1 MSTVKT
7 IDVAT
12 PYSLKC
18 AVTGAVNDENKT
30 TTYCLESGYPLTV
43 EYAEKKDHI
52 QYPLKSFHKDPLRTK
67 PTSLVFLKRLSEKYD
82 AEIWAKL
89 EFENPTGCFKDR
101 GSQIEVLKAIELG
114 KEAICLASTGNMAAS
129 VAAYACYY
137 KVPCFVFVPEKTTAG
152 KLAQA
157 MMYNAKVI
165 RVKGDYS
172 DCERTCRAFAERKQY
187 YLAGDYVYRCEGQKS
202 FSWELVDQ
210 EQGQDF
216 DHILVPVG
224 CGTNF
229 GAIWKGLVEC
239 KEAGKIDKLPK
250 MVAVQPDGCSPV
262 IEGIQKGKKII
273 KEKVYTQAGAV
284 AAADP
289 VDFVKVLQ
297 GIRESDGLALTVSE
311 EEMIIAL
318 KEMAVTEGYFTEPAC
333 ALPLAALKKY
343 EASFSAKKVLLVLTG
358 TGLKDA
364 GIVENLA
371 MPMPV
376 LPNDLTFIDQFI
388 DSGYLEVQN
397 TEWGAK
403 RTGLLDKLHL
413 DSHQIAAYHQNV
425 DDIKSRNKTLN
436 ETEKEI
442 LVSLLFNE
450 KPGVSYPFKII
461 DYHLNLRKEQQ
472 VEAFVEMLING
483 EDVISKGIGVGPIDA
498 VLEAVKLKT
507 DKIMP
512 VEVTNFNMDVLSEDT
527 EALVVI
533 SFTLKTKDGQE
544 WVSRAASPDM
554 IEATLAAFSKGLAQG
569 LNRLNS

>member
-1 MSTVKT
+1 
-7 IDVAT
+7 
-12 PYSLKC
+12 
-18 AVTGAVNDENKT
+18 
-30 TTYCLESGYPLTV
+30 
-43 EYAEKKDHI
+43 
-52 QYPLKSFHKDPLRTK
+52 
-67 PTSLVFLKRLSEKYD
+67 
-82 AEIWAKL
+82 
-89 EFENPTGCFKDR
+89 
-101 GSQIEVLKAIELG
+101 
-114 KEAICLASTGNMAAS
+114 
-129 VAAYACYY
+129 
-137 KVPCFVFVPEKTTAG
+137 VPCFVFVPEKTTAG

-172 DCERTCRAFAERKQY
+172 DCERTCREFADRKKY

-210 EQGQDF
+210 DGGQNF

-239 KEAGKIDKLPK
+239 KDAGKVSTLPK
-250 MVAVQPDGCSPV
+250 MVAVQPEGCSPV

-273 KEKVYTQAGAV
+273 KDRVYTQAGAV

-297 GIRESDGLALTVSE
+297 GIQESDGLALTVSE
-311 EEMIIAL
+311 DEMIIAL
-318 KEMAVTEGYFTEPAC
+318 KEMAITEGHFTEPAC
-333 ALPLAALKKY
+333 ALPLAALKKH
-343 EASFSAKKVLLVLTG
+343 EATFKAKKVLLVLTG
-358 TGLKDA
+358 TGLKDTA
-364 GIVENLA
+364 IVEKLA
-371 MPMPV
+371 LPMPV
-376 LPNDLTFIDQFI
+376 LPNDLALIDHFI
-388 DSGYLEVQN
+388 DSGYLDVQN
-397 TEWGAK
+397 NEWGK
-403 RTGLLDKLHL
+403 SRTGLLDKLRL
-413 DSHQIAAYHQNV
+413 DKHQIEAYYQNV
-425 DDIKSRNKTLN
+425 EDIRSRNKNLN

-450 KPGVSYPFKII
+450 RPGVSYPFKII

-483 EDVISKGIGVGPIDA
+483 EDVISKGIGVGPVDA
-498 VLEAVKLKT
+498 VLEAVKSKT

-569 LNRLNS
+569 LNRLSRQ

>member
-7 IDVAT
+7 NEPTT
-12 PYSLKC
+12 PYKLKC
-18 AVTGAVNDENKT
+18 AVTGTLNDELKT
-30 TTYCLESGYPLTV
+30 TTYCLETGHPLTI
-43 EYAEKKDHI
+43 EYTLKKDHI
-52 QYPLKSFHKDPLRTK
+52 QYPLKSYREDPLRTK
-67 PTSLVFLKRLSEKYD
+67 PTSLVHLKRLSSKYGV
-82 AEIWAKL
+82 EVWAKL

-137 KVPCFVFVPEKTTAG
+137 NIPCFVFVPEKTTAG

-165 RVKGDYS
+165 KVKGDYS
-172 DCERTCRAFAERKQY
+172 DCERTCREFADRKNY

-210 EQGQDF
+210 DQGNDF
-216 DHILVPVG
+216 DYVLVPVG

-229 GAIWKGLVEC
+229 GAIWKGFVEC
-239 KEAGKIDKLPK
+239 KEANKVQHLPK

-273 KEKVYTQAGAV
+273 KDRVFTQAGAV

-297 GIRESDGLALTVSE
+297 GIQESNGLALTVAE
-311 EEMIIAL
+311 EEMIAAL
-318 KEMAVTEGYFTEPAC
+318 KEMAITEGYFTEPAC
-333 ALPLAALKKY
+333 ALPLAAVKKY
-343 EASFSAKKVLLVLTG
+343 EATFKSKKVLLVLTG

-364 GIVENLA
+364 GIVEKLA
-371 MPMPV
+371 LPMPV
-376 LPNDLTFIDQFI
+376 LPNDLNLIDQFI
-388 DSGYLEVQN
+388 NSGYLDIQN
-397 TEWGAK
+397 KEWGDK

-413 DSHQIAAYHQNV
+413 DDHQIAAYHQNV
-425 DDIKSRNKTLN
+425 EDIRSRNKDLN

-450 KPGVSYPFKII
+450 KPGVSYPFKIV

-483 EDVISKGIGVGPIDA
+483 EDVISKGIGVGPVDA
-498 VLEAVKLKT
+498 VLEAVKSKT
-507 DKIMP
+507 DKIIP

-569 LNRLNS
+569 LNRLNN

>member
-1 MSTVKT
+1 MPTVT
-7 IDVAT
+7 TDVLST
-12 PYSLKC
+12 PYQLKC
-18 AVTGAVNDENKT
+18 AVTGTVNDEHKT
-30 TTYCLESGYPLTV
+30 TTYCLETGHPLTV
-43 EYAEKKDHI
+43 EYAQVKNTI
-52 QYPLKSFHKDPLRTK
+52 QYPLKSFEKDPLRNK
-67 PTSLVFLKRLSEKYD
+67 PTSLVYLERLSGKYGS
-82 AEIWAKL
+82 EIWAKL

-137 KVPCFVFVPEKTTAG
+137 SVPCFVFVPEKTTAG

-165 RVKGDYS
+165 KVKGDYS
-172 DCERTCRAFAERKQY
+172 DCERTCREFADRKNY

-202 FSWELVDQ
+202 FSWELI
-210 EQGQDF
+210 EQDHGKDF
-216 DHILVPVG
+216 DHVLVPVG

-239 KEAGKIDKLPK
+239 REAGLVKKLPK

-273 KEKVYTQAGAV
+273 KEHVYTQAGAV

-289 VDFVKVLQ
+289 VDFVKVQQ
-297 GIRESDGLALTVSE
+297 GISQSDGLALTVSE
-311 EEMIIAL
+311 EEMISAL
-318 KEMAVTEGYFTEPAC
+318 KEMAITEGYFTEPAC
-333 ALPLAALKKY
+333 ALPLAAIKKY
-343 EASFSAKKVLLVLTG
+343 EATFKDQKVLLVLTG

-364 GIVENLA
+364 GIVEKLA
-371 MPMPV
+371 LPMPV
-376 LPNDLTFIDQFI
+376 LPNDLTLIDQFI
-388 DSGYLEVQN
+388 DSGYLNVQN
-397 TEWGAK
+397 DEWGK
-403 RTGLLDKLHL
+403 NRSGLLDKLHL
-413 DSHQIAAYHQNV
+413 DAHQVAAYHQNV
-425 DDIKSRNKTLN
+425 EDIRSRNKDLN

-450 KPGVSYPFKII
+450 RPGVSYPFKII

-483 EDVISKGIGVGPIDA
+483 EDVISKGIGVGPVDA
-498 VLEAVKLKT
+498 VLEAVKSKT